1 MGLELNPE
9 SLFLSEWVHLTN
21 VVAGFWNMD
30 AILEMKYVC
39 RYWPR
44 FIFRAVVSELSYF
57 ILLSEK
63 NCWRWSPIFVVYL
76 YTNHLLLQLLPLYRY
91 FINHTEN
98 WNAKEWDKTS
108 IQIEFLIFSHS
119 SVDGLVYA
127 LRYINTYLETVLQG
141 RGAPN
146 GHVGCSKSTSP
157 TLSCF
162 PSLQEN
168 SLLWFSDWL
177 LP

>member
-1 MGLELNPE
+1 MGLALNPE

-63 NCWRWSPIFVVYL
+63 NAEGGLQYL
-76 YTNHLLLQLLPLYRY
+76 LYIYILIIY
-91 FINHTEN
+91 FYNFYH
-98 WNAKEWDKTS
+98 
-108 IQIEFLIFSHS
+108 
-119 SVDGLVYA
+119 
-127 LRYINTYLETVLQG
+127 YIDIL
-141 RGAPN
+141 
-146 GHVGCSKSTSP
+146 
-157 TLSCF
+157 
-162 PSLQEN
+162 
-168 SLLWFSDWL
+168 
-177 LP
+177 